1 MKILITENQLNKII
15 LTESTEIKTLYS
27 DKNIEIAMY
36 GFNSQIGAVESMD
49 RKPSLGVKN
58 ISDKPIAF
66 TIQKFNA
73 TDTSNTYVSNVKFID
88 KEKSGTNLSTVNLT
102 QILKPFYEEYIVL
115 NSDKSKDGSFAIS
128 FTFFY
133 SATEKNAQPVFKTVR
148 IPIYIRTKEDIAAQY
163 KKEGNCQGKFNQ
175 THLNSAIDWWKKWLN
190 HPTTK
195 AKFARSFKYD
205 NNTVEKHFAQFN
217 KILTQIKIQYV
228 DTPGLLTG
236 VKGSLAYVMHSDSDN
251 IVYVNCSVIN
261 LRSFSSGEAKS
272 TFIHEIQH
280 LLNKYHKFYPFQD
293 PKDNVFTYYADMVAS
308 SIEGSKKVDV
318 MATYKY
324 LTDVGF
330 SPEQSKKI
338 TTHYDWMVKNDE
350 LHLKNPNEVMSSLS
364 QIRLTLNLT
373 PDQKIT
379 KEMLI
384 ANTDK
389 DDVIAFIS
397 QWLYSGKSLTNFLDF
412 SNSIAMNKSTSDNRN
427 LA

>member
-36 GFNSQIGAVESMD
+36 GFNSQIGAVESID
-49 RKPSLGVKN
+49 GRPSLGVKN

-148 IPIYIRTKEDIAAQY
+148 IPIYIRTKEDIEAQY

-228 DTPGLLTG
+228 DTPNS
-236 VKGSLAYVMHSDSDN
+236 GSLAYMMPGDSDN

-261 LRSFSSGEAKS
+261 LRSFSSDKAKS

-293 PKDNVFTYYADMVAS
+293 PRDNVFSFYGDMILSTV
-308 SIEGSKKVDV
+308 EGPKKVDV

-330 SPEQSKKI
+330 SPEQSQKI

-350 LHLKNPNEVMSSLS
+350 VHLKNPNEVMSTLS
-364 QIRLTLNLT
+364 EVRQIFNLT

-384 ANTDK
+384 SNYNN
-389 DDVIAFIS
+389 DDVILFIL
-397 QWLYSGKSLTNFLDF
+397 QWLYSGRSLTNFLDF